1 MRGPGCRGD
10 EIAVGDGFGHGEIDV
25 GTAGLCD
32 VWADGR
38 IGAAL
43 LPFQDTSRGEDL
55 RGVTDRRDGFVGLG
69 KVVNDFDDTRIEAN
83 IFGCAATGEDESVV
97 LFGLDLVERGVESEI
112 VTALFGVG
120 LLAFEIMDSGSNELT
135 GFLARANS
143 VNRVPHHQ

>member
-1 MRGPGCRGD
+1 MRGPGWRGD

-25 GTAGLCD
+25 GTAGLCA
-32 VWADGR
+32 VGTDGR
-38 IGAAL
+38 LDAAL
-43 LPFQDTSRGEDL
+43 LPFPDACCGKDL
-55 RGVTDRRDGFVGLG
+55 RGVADGGNRLIGLG

-120 LLAFEIMDSGSNELT
+120 LVAFEVMYGGAD
-135 GFLARANS
+135 GFAGLFAGADGVDRG
-143 VNRVPHHQ
+143 R

>member
-1 MRGPGCRGD
+1 MRGPGWRGD
-10 EIAVGDGFGHGEIDV
+10 EIAVGNGFGHGEIDV
-25 GTAGLCD
+25 GTACLCD
-32 VWADGR
+32 VGTDGR

-43 LPFQDTSRGEDL
+43 LPFQDACCGKDL
-55 RGVTDRRDGFVGLG
+55 RGVADGGNRLIGLG

-120 LLAFEIMDSGSNELT
+120 LIPFEIMDSGSNELT

-143 VNRVPHHQ
+143 VNRVP